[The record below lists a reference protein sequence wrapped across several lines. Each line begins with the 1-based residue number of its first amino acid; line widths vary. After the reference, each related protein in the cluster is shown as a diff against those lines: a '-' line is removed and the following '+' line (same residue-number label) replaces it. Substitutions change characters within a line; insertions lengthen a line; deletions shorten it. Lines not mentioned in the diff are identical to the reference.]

1 LEEKPIAFFS
11 QSRKM
16 RTSEMK
22 PNPDELSDAPKEM
35 GFSRGEQSPAGE
47 RSSGEL
53 PIEDLRREAIEQI
66 SREREIEREDDL
78 ILKNV
83 ALQQHQH
90 GEEEKVG
97 DLYAAAIRA
106 NFRLLLDFGKSKKT
120 SRLLIQIGQSDY
132 TLIAYVLT
140 AVTFYLMNRMNYPP
154 MGVLFFLLAM
164 AVVDSILSIFVTR
177 LSFHQSKEGFYHPE
191 DFERDWLRYKIM
203 LSMTKATLLFVV
215 GISCGTSAVV
225 GSYVMWFFTSTQRLR
240 YIILR
245 WSMVD
250 HFPELERWSIFGILR
265 EAGVKPKRRNYN
277 IAAIIGVVLGFT
289 IAFAF

>member
-1 LEEKPIAFFS
+1 
-11 QSRKM
+11 
-16 RTSEMK
+16 MK
-22 PNPDELSDAPKEM
+22 TNTDELSGTLKKVRLSA
-35 GFSRGEQSPAGE
+35 GEQLPDDE
-47 RSSGEL
+47 QPSGDI
-53 PIEDLRREAIEQI
+53 PIDDLRREAIEQI

-78 ILKNV
+78 ILKNDV
-83 ALQQHQH
+83 PLQHEQAGQ
-90 GEEEKVG
+90 EKVS
-97 DLYAAAIRA
+97 DLYATAIRA

-140 AVTFYLMNRMNYPP
+140 AVTFFLMNRMNYAP

-177 LSFHQSKEGFYHPE
+177 LSFHQSKEGFYRPE
-191 DFERDWLRYKIM
+191 DFERDWLRYRIM

-225 GSYVMWFFTSTQRLR
+225 GSYIMWFFTSTQRLR

-277 IAAIIGVVLGFT
+277 IAAIIGVVLGFG

>member
-1 LEEKPIAFFS
+1 
-11 QSRKM
+11 
-16 RTSEMK
+16 MK
-22 PNPDELSDAPKEM
+22 LKIDELLDAPK
-35 GFSRGEQSPAGE
+35 GEQSQADEKSPYDI
-47 RSSGEL
+47 

-66 SREREIEREDDL
+66 SLEREIEREDEV
-78 ILKNV
+78 ILAND
-83 ALQQHQH
+83 ALPKHEQAGQ
-90 GEEEKVG
+90 KK
-97 DLYAAAIRA
+97 DSDFYASAVRA
-106 NFRLLLDFGKSKKT
+106 NFKLLLDFGKSKKT

-132 TLIAYVLT
+132 TLVAYVLT
-140 AVTFYLMNRMNYPP
+140 VVTFFLMKQMNYPP

-177 LSFHQSKEGFYHPE
+177 LSFHQSKEGFYRPE
-191 DFERDWLRYKIM
+191 DFERDWLRYRIM

-215 GISCGTSAVV
+215 GISCGTAAAV

-277 IAAIIGVVLGFT
+277 LAAIIGVVLGFT
-289 IAFAF
+289 IALAF